1 MKPMMAAHIL
11 IIEDNEMS
19 FVLADYLLRQAGYS
33 TSRALDGE
41 AGVQAALQ
49 NVADLILCDLDLP
62 VMDGYQ
68 VASALCRDTSWRR
81 VPLLAFTGDSPGNEH
96 SEVLARAAGFQGF
109 IFKPVDARTFCATIG
124 QHVAPGL
131 RAN

>member
-1 MKPMMAAHIL
+1 MMAAHIL
-11 IIEDNEMS
+11 IIEDNDMS

-33 TSRALDGE
+33 TSRAHDGE

-68 VASALCRDTSWRR
+68 VAGALRQASGWRA
-81 VPLLAFTGDSPGNEH
+81 VPLLAFTGDSRGSH
-96 SEVLARAAGFQGF
+96 SEVLARAAGFEGF
-109 IFKPVDARTFCATIG
+109 IFKPVDARTFSATIA